1 MTLPMRPS
9 PARIVTAQPR
19 AEGAMHLSVKAQGAG
34 SALDRYRA
42 SGAFKALFPRRA
54 PGGGVEAIA
63 INTAGGITGGDRF
76 SLHATAGPRAHLT
89 LTTQAAERAYR
100 SAGGW
105 GRVDTRLTVSEGAT
119 LFWLPQELILYDG
132 SALRRSLR
140 ADLAG
145 TARLLL
151 VEPVIFGRTAMG
163 EVLETARFHDEIAL
177 FRAGVPLCCDRVR
190 MDGDIAA
197 QLSRRAV
204 AQAGGAMASLVCVAP
219 DAGAHLAAIRAD
231 LPETG
236 GASLLHPDVLVLR
249 IVAQDGFHL
258 RRHLLPILDRLSNDT
273 LPTSWRL

>member
-1 MTLPMRPS
+1 MTLPMRPGPVR
-9 PARIVTAQPR
+9 PATAQPR
-19 AEGAMHLSVKAQGAG
+19 AEGAMHLSVKARGKG

-42 SGAFKALFPRRA
+42 GGALKALFPRCRA
-54 PGGGVEAIA
+54 GVEAIA

-76 SLHATAGPRAHLT
+76 SLKARAGEGAHLT

-100 SAGGW
+100 ASDGW
-105 GRVDTRLTVSEGAT
+105 GRADTRLEVDRGAT

-132 SALRRSLR
+132 CALQRRLR
-140 ADLAG
+140 ANLADG
-145 TARLLL
+145 ARLLL

-177 FRAGVPLCCDRVR
+177 FREGKPLYLDRVR
-190 MDGDIAA
+190 FDGTMAA

-204 AQAGGAMASLVCVAP
+204 ARSGAAMTSLIYAAP
-219 DAGAHLAAIRAD
+219 DAGTRLPAIRAD

-236 GASLLHPDVLVLR
+236 GASLLRPDLLVLR